1 MAITRPNIVTDA
13 SARQKYVEGIMLL
26 KNEFTGPTTAS
37 LGIPGPSRPIN
48 TYDLFVIWHHT
59 AMMTMT
65 PPHAGRS
72 KCRPSRS
79 RVLPLASLYAPAVGT
94 QSAAGIE

>member
-65 PPHAGRS
+65 PP
-72 KCRPSRS
+72 
-79 RVLPLASLYAPAVGT
+79 T
-94 QSAAGIE
+94 QGDRNAAHRGPVFCP